1 MNDNEFEIEKE
12 KIINKLDEDIKM
24 QQELLDA
31 LEQWEDEQ
39 DKNLELLV

>member
-24 QQELLDA
+24 QQELLDV
-31 LEQWEDEQ
+31 LE
-39 DKNLELLV
+39 KMGRRAR